1 MASKKVSL
9 QHNQTPRLETELRIN
24 YITDALVKSAWTRYD
39 VVQYCKDTYGLS
51 ETQGEKYY
59 TAAVKNILP
68 KNPEAYRE
76 TLIARNMA
84 TLENMLKKCLD
95 RENFKQANEVIKTIN
110 SMLGVGG
117 KQVEIKDKDNK
128 GDERTIK
135 ISFSD

>member
-84 TLENMLKKCLD
+84 TLERMLKKSLEGENLKMAD
-95 RENFKQANEVIKTIN
+95 RIIRTIN
-110 SMLGVGG
+110 SMLGVGT
-117 KQVEIKDKDNK
+117 KDVEIKDKDSN
-128 GDERTIK
+128 GDERTIT
-135 ISFSD
+135 ISFGE